1 MARIEDTTSTV
12 PDAGL
17 VAPEGQA
24 TPTGNEGVT
33 ATSPDAAP
41 STDVKASEPQ
51 SMLEAAQQ
59 AIGTPSGS
67 EETEAKTDPTTGQA
81 PSPDAKAD
89 AKDDKD
95 AEPDPSFLDK
105 DPTDEEVGNYSRK
118 AQSRIRDLIEQRN
131 DASARAGRV
140 EPILNFLER
149 NDIPQEDLSVVL
161 DLTARLRHGD
171 FAGFLQG
178 VAPYVDLARQ
188 YTGQVL
194 PPDLQKQVQEGYV
207 SPEIAR
213 ELAQRRANEHVLRS
227 QSTQREQR
235 AQRDV
240 GEATATVIRQTVSNW
255 EQQIRAQ
262 DPDYDLKAEV
272 VRRTAQALM
281 QEHGVPQTADQ
292 ALQYARRAYAEVN
305 EQMKRLRP
313 APKPTPAVPSATS
326 AARGNS
332 TPNAEPSNM
341 FEAAM
346 QGLQAHR
353 GGR

>member
-1 MARIEDTTSTV
+1 MARNEDTTITT
-12 PDAGL
+12 PDAGS
-17 VAPEGQA
+17 VAPESQA
-24 TPTGNEGVT
+24 APTGDTGVT

-41 STDVKASEPQ
+41 STDVKAPEPA
-51 SMLEAAQQ
+51 SMMEAVTEAL
-59 AIGTPSGS
+59 GTPSGS
-67 EETEAKTDPTTGQA
+67 QSTEAKTDPATGK
-81 PSPDAKAD
+81 PVPDGKAD

-95 AEPDPSFLDK
+95 AEPDPAFLDK

-140 EPILNFLER
+140 EPILNFLEK

-178 VAPYVDLARQ
+178 VAPYIDLARQ

-213 ELAQRRANEHVLRS
+213 ELAQRRANEQVMRTQSAEQAQKS
-227 QSTQREQR
+227 QRVVQ
-235 AQRDV
+235 
-240 GEATATVIRQTVSNW
+240 EATAVNIRQSVSQW
-255 EQQIRAQ
+255 EQQTRAL
-262 DPDYDLKAEV
+262 DPDYDLKADV

-281 QEHGVPQTADQ
+281 QEHGVPQTAEQ
-292 ALQYARRAYAEVN
+292 ALQYARRAYEEVN
-305 EQMKRLRP
+305 TQMARLRP
-313 APKPTPAVPSATS
+313 APKMTAAVPSSTS
-326 AARGNS
+326 ATRGNS
-332 TPNAEPSNM
+332 TPGAEPKSV